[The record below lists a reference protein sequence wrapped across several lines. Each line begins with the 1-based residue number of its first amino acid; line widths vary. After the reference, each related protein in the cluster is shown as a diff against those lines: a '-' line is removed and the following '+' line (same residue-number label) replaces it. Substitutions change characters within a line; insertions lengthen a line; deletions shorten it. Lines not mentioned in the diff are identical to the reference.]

1 MYMLEQGMCEVLVMG
16 HGKNKETFIKDIGP
30 GVIFGEVA
38 LLFDIPRTASVRSK
52 QHCTLASIG

>member
-1 MYMLEQGMCEVLVMG
+1 MLEQGMCEVLVMG
-16 HGKNKETFIKDIGP
+16 DGKNKETFIKDIGP

-38 LLFDIPRTASVRSK
+38 LLYDIPRTASVRSK

>member
-16 HGKNKETFIKDIGP
+16 DGKNKEIFIKDIGP

-38 LLFDIPRTASVRSK
+38 LLYDIPRTASVRSK

>member
-16 HGKNKETFIKDIGP
+16 DGKNKETFIKDIGP

-38 LLFDIPRTASVRSK
+38 LLYDIPRTASVRSK